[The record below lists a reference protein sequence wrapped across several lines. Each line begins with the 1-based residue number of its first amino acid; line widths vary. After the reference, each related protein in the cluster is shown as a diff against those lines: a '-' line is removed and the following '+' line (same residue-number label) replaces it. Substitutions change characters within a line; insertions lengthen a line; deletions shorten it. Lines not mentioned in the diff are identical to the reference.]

1 MPLTNS
7 MIEQLASWCVT
18 SDVLAE
24 IRSKARSD
32 FFGYDEPGTVKYMAQ
47 TGELNARERRFTG
60 WFGFDFR
67 LPDGRHPAE
76 LAALDLV
83 KDAGITELTS
93 VTKSIQDTR
102 FVMAIVTMVMAGKG
116 VYLKLQDEEFEVSSR
131 ILCQALR
138 KDDALCAH
146 ILPVSRGK
154 WLVCPG
160 WLIWPT
166 RFGPGIRSRLKEFQI
181 DPIKLERFL
190 QQRTSAPEERPRIP
204 YPQDNTLGEAVARM
218 SEAAKADGKDKL
230 VRSIEEW
237 NTLVLTNMK
246 SNNFNKFTKDI
257 TKWVGNVSSLDDL
270 NRWLALATNIW
281 NNVPQPDRGNRTA
294 NEMVAEER
302 SFLDEQDGVG

>member
-1 MPLTNS
+1 M
-7 MIEQLASWCVT
+7 
-18 SDVLAE
+18 
-24 IRSKARSD
+24 RSY
-32 FFGYDEPGTVKYMAQ
+32 F
-47 TGELNARERRFTG
+47 
-60 WFGFDFR
+60 
-67 LPDGRHPAE
+67 
-76 LAALDLV
+76 
-83 KDAGITELTS
+83 
-93 VTKSIQDTR
+93 
-102 FVMAIVTMVMAGKG
+102 
-116 VYLKLQDEEFEVSSR
+116 
-131 ILCQALR
+131 
-138 KDDALCAH
+138 
-146 ILPVSRGK
+146 PVSRGK

-270 NRWLALATNIW
+270 NRWLAMATNIW

-294 NEMVAEER
+294 NEMVLKSAFSLMNRMASVKTLPASTSLR
-302 SFLDEQDGVG
+302 SFHATVVMVSGESQDSPA